1 MSEEQL
7 TQASP
12 ATVTEVGSGPEFD
25 ALVVLV
31 QKTFDER
38 MAAYGP
44 GLFVTKSK
52 GLSTVYR
59 KAFPEAD
66 QQHHNCS
73 SCRTF
78 FERFGHMVFVTPE
91 GELVSALWDPA
102 NTPEEYK
109 ASVTAIEAL
118 VLRSGISGI
127 HLTEHQQWGTG
138 LTSGWSHYLIKPVAT
153 AIVPEH
159 QLGAAF
165 GKAETSFDLL
175 LKATERYTPLI
186 TGAAINQVKAAGKA
200 LERWLPQLEWLHGF
214 LKELQGKNVGQIR
227 NLVRREV
234 ALVSP
239 SFAAIT
245 NNVEGELL
253 LDGLANG
260 RHPEAA
266 LRTFIAK
273 VDPEFYRQKEA
284 APTEG
289 NVQVAQKVFAELG
302 LNDTDLGRRMA
313 SIDEVR
319 KTWVPP
325 VAAVEPEKAVPLFG
339 NLVTKQKAEEPKVSQ
354 AAANGGRIT
363 WEKFKEKVLPE
374 ALELK
379 AYAMVS
385 EKYVYF
391 SAPKKPDA
399 GRLFWYDTEAE
410 RNAFGWH
417 TTNEPQS
424 AQSMGLNQGQLLTI
438 VGIAQPPACWTGGDR
453 ANKYL
458 LDVLLVEGLR
468 DPREQVSLAL
478 FAELLRPELT
488 VAERVIQAYSLNG
501 ILDTSTPNQAVG
513 LDTTVPRKLQ
523 VRTEFGLTDYIVDR
537 FE

>member
-1 MSEEQL
+1 MNNEQL
-7 TQASP
+7 TQAQGDVPES
-12 ATVTEVGSGPEFD
+12 ASGSTFD

-59 KAFPEAD
+59 KAFPEEQ

-91 GELVSALWDPA
+91 GELVSALWDPE

-109 ASVTAIEAL
+109 ASVTAIHDL
-118 VLRSGISGI
+118 VLRSGISGV
-127 HLTEHQQWGTG
+127 HLTEHEQWGTG
-138 LTSGWSHYLIKPVAT
+138 LTAGWSHYLIKPVAKHV
-153 AIVPEH
+153 VPEH
-159 QLGAAF
+159 RLGTEF
-165 GKAETSFDLL
+165 DKAETSFDLL
-175 LKATERYTPLI
+175 LKATQRYTPLV
-186 TGAAINQVKAAGKA
+186 TGAAINQVKAAGKVV
-200 LERWLPQLEWLHGF
+200 ERWLPQLEWLHGF
-214 LKELQGKNVGQIR
+214 VKGLQGKSVGQVR

-239 SFAAIT
+239 AFAAIA
-245 NNVEGELL
+245 NNVEGTIL
-253 LDGLANG
+253 LDGIADG

-266 LRTFIAK
+266 LRTFITK

-284 APTEG
+284 PPTEG
-289 NVQVAQKVFAELG
+289 NVQVAQKLFAELG
-302 LNDTDLGRRMA
+302 LGAGDMERRMA

-325 VAAVEPEKAVPLFG
+325 TAPDAPVVAKPLFG
-339 NLVTKQKAEEPKVSQ
+339 DLVTKQAAEAPQISQKA
-354 AAANGGRIT
+354 ADGGRIT
-363 WEKFKEKVLPE
+363 WEKFKQKVLPT
-374 ALELK
+374 ALEIK
-379 AYAMVS
+379 AYALVS
-385 EKYVYF
+385 EKYIF
-391 SAPKKPDA
+391 FTAPKNPDA
-399 GRLFWYDTEAE
+399 GRMFWYDLGEE
-410 RNAFGWH
+410 RNGFAWH
-417 TTNEPQS
+417 TTNEPL
-424 AQSMGLNQGQLLTI
+424 AARSMGIMTGQLLSI
-438 VGIAQPPACWTGGDR
+438 VGIATPPACWTGGER

-468 DPREQVSLAL
+468 DPRESTTLAI
-478 FAELLRPELT
+478 FAELLRPELA
-488 VAERVIQAYSLNG
+488 VAERVIQAYSLNNQM
-501 ILDTSTPNQAVG
+501 DTTTLNQAVG
-513 LDTTVPRKLQ
+513 LDTSVARKLQ

-537 FE
+537 LE